1 MYYHTLYLMRYW
13 LMTGRLAMLLLLNT
27 VVLGGIANDVPKAL
41 KSSTSEFA
49 VKIGKDEQGHWW
61 AELENSVIY
70 CRYGWKPI
78 NEDQGGESFITDF
91 TIKSI
96 HQNQVGQ
103 RRHTGRIDACAAR
116 YQLIDARVVRDWQG
130 CKTVRLKWHHKEEGF
145 TPAQDVTIF
154 PDKPYLQIDYM
165 TYGVNIVDIARQ
177 GGDENAKYWF
187 YGGDRWKRDY
197 VLYPKGYFYPP
208 DDTYVVEQTGMPGD
222 ETPGPLSYKD
232 HFIMAVFN
240 EKTGVGYGRVCPVH
254 ATSIIKLLFNR
265 GFELFPYWR
274 KPKLPYSGYLFAIT
288 GGAVEAERIG
298 RQIADEIE
306 KKERP

>member
-1 MYYHTLYLMRYW
+1 MHYQTLYPIRYW
-13 LMTGRLAMLLLLNT
+13 LTTGLVMLLLINA
-27 VVLGGIANDVPKAL
+27 VVFAGIAKDAPKAL
-41 KSSTSEFA
+41 KSSTSELA
-49 VKIGKDEQGHWW
+49 VKVGKDEQGHWW

-91 TIKSI
+91 TIKKI
-96 HQNQVGQ
+96 QQNQVGP
-103 RRHTGRIDACAAR
+103 RNDTGRIDACAAR
-116 YQLIDARVVRDWQG
+116 YQLIDARVVRDSQEY
-130 CKTVRLKWHHKEEGF
+130 KTVRLKWHHKQKGF
-145 TPAQDVTIF
+145 TPVQDVTIF
-154 PDKPYLQIDYM
+154 PDKPYLRIDYT

-177 GGDENAKYWF
+177 GGDENANYWF
-187 YGGDRWKRDY
+187 YGGDQWKRDY

-222 ETPGPLSYKD
+222 ETPGSLSYKG

-240 EKTGVGYGRVCPVH
+240 EKTGVGYGRVSPVH

-274 KPKLPYSGYLFAIT
+274 KPKQPYNGYLFAIT
-288 GGAVEAERIG
+288 GGAAEAERIG
-298 RQIADEIE
+298 KQIVDEIK
-306 KKERP
+306 KKEKGS